1 MIWLVEDNLL
11 LIQNIMDLG
20 LTQEIDR
27 LNNEVDTLRSQVT
40 FWEEKSDHRKERIK
54 ELKEENEVLLD
65 NNVPIKIM
73 NENQS
78 VKEINESLVKKIGEI
93 RKEKNKSVCGDLHN
107 LLVNKLK
114 GDIEKLKKDIA
125 EVREERFWFGDA
137 LMKVKDDIDKILY
150 GDKDGCPYEYDTSL
164 KPASVNLWNSWEV
177 RIQSI
182 EELKKEYDE
191 LSDNYENLINT
202 NFQTESDED
211 INK

>member
-1 MIWLVEDNLL
+1 MPNIDPEGVSLDIANRYGYEDGE
-11 LIQNIMDLG
+11 QY
-20 LTQEIDR
+20 
-27 LNNEVDTLRSQVT
+27 
-40 FWEEKSDHRKERIK
+40 
-54 ELKEENEVLLD
+54 
-65 NNVPIKIM
+65 
-73 NENQS
+73 
-78 VKEINESLVKKIGEI
+78 SLSANSKYITI
-93 RKEKNKSVCGDLHN
+93 F
-107 LLVNKLK
+107 NKLK

-150 GDKDGCPYEYDTSL
+150 GDKDGCPYEYDTCL